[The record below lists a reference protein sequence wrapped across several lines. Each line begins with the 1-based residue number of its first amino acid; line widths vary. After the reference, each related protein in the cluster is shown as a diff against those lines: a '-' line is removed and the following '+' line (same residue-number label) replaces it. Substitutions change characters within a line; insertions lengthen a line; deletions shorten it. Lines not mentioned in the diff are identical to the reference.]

1 MVYFK
6 IVDINKQLV
15 MQTCQTVREFSDFRE
30 KNIFEMS
37 YACVLATLV
46 LNFQRKKFK
55 PTIMSVLKLE
65 QALKHTN
72 MKCLLQQKGA
82 DN

>member
-1 MVYFK
+1 M
-6 IVDINKQLV
+6 
-15 MQTCQTVREFSDFRE
+15 
-30 KNIFEMS
+30 
-37 YACVLATLV
+37 LATLV

-72 MKCLLQQKGA
+72 MKYL
-82 DN
+82 